1 MRPPQHAT
9 STRAK
14 ERRIVEDTQR
24 LMGEKALAAQI
35 SRRQFLRKVGIG
47 AVALSSAQLLAS
59 CAFGGTGGGQAGD
72 SEANEISGSFD
83 WKREEGATIR
93 LLLNKHPYTDALLAD
108 LNSFKEKTGINVE
121 HDLFPEENYFDKV
134 TVDLSSG
141 QATYDAFMLGAYMV
155 WQYGPPGWLEDLKPW
170 IENESATNQDY
181 DWEDMLPNLRAADQ
195 WSLQVG
201 DPLGTGGQWALPW
214 GFETNAVAYQ
224 SDVFDKLGLKPAETL
239 DELVELAA
247 ALNDK
252 AEGMYGIAV
261 RGTRSWATIHPGFMT
276 QYSRMGAKDF
286 EVEGDKLVPAMNS
299 PTSVE
304 FHDKWMGMVRDSG
317 PPNWS
322 QYTWYQVSSDLGA
335 RKAAMIF
342 DADIASYFQN
352 QPGSTPAAGKVAWHP
367 GPKGP
372 DGSLAT
378 NLWVWSLGMNAK
390 SENKSAAWLFLQW
403 ATGKEHLRKAALEA
417 NHVDPVRRSIAEDPA
432 FKDVMARNEGY
443 IDTFNQLIESTGI
456 QFTPQP
462 KFFDATTS
470 WAATL
475 QEIYRGEDAKGALES
490 LASDLESKVA

>member
-443 IDTFNQLIESTGI
+443 IDTFNQLIDSTGI